1 MIKTFHISSYFAFHA
16 KIIQVKILHSKI
28 ERIFVY
34 KKKSTKL
41 KTIKLFY
48 QARCPFCKRAFNYID
63 ELKKRPEY
71 KDIVIETIEETEH
84 PDIADQYDYYYVPTF
99 YIADEKVHEGG
110 IYPNEVEAIFK
121 KALVQK

>member
-1 MIKTFHISSYFAFHA
+1 MKP
-16 KIIQVKILHSKI
+16 
-28 ERIFVY
+28 
-34 KKKSTKL
+34 
-41 KTIKLFY
+41 IKLFY
-48 QARCPFCKRAFNYID
+48 QARCPVCKRAFNYID

-71 KDIVIETIEETEH
+71 KDIIIETIEETEH

-121 KALVQK
+121 KALVQE

>member
-1 MIKTFHISSYFAFHA
+1 M
-16 KIIQVKILHSKI
+16 
-28 ERIFVY
+28 Y
-34 KKKSTKL
+34 KK
-41 KTIKLFY
+41 TIYENEAHQIILSSSL
-48 QARCPFCKRAFNYID
+48 PICKRAFNYID

-121 KALVQK
+121 KALVQE

>member
-1 MIKTFHISSYFAFHA
+1 MKP
-16 KIIQVKILHSKI
+16 
-28 ERIFVY
+28 
-34 KKKSTKL
+34 
-41 KTIKLFY
+41 IKLFY

-110 IYPNEVEAIFK
+110 SYF
-121 KALVQK
+121 QKGFGTRVTKNFCTRYRGA

>member
-1 MIKTFHISSYFAFHA
+1 MKP
-16 KIIQVKILHSKI
+16 
-28 ERIFVY
+28 
-34 KKKSTKL
+34 
-41 KTIKLFY
+41 IKLFY

-99 YIADEKVHEGG
+99 YIADERCTRAVSIPTKSKLFSKRLW
-110 IYPNEVEAIFK
+110 YKSNEKFLHSFPRGL
-121 KALVQK
+121 ALLSCAVFRYRGELSGTGVSSGWWR

>member
-1 MIKTFHISSYFAFHA
+1 MKP
-16 KIIQVKILHSKI
+16 
-28 ERIFVY
+28 
-34 KKKSTKL
+34 
-41 KTIKLFY
+41 IKLFY

-121 KALVQK
+121 KALIQELYPIKSYRRYNKLPLMVISIEPYSCTKAFLKIASTSLG

>member
-1 MIKTFHISSYFAFHA
+1 MIKTFHIFSYFTFHT

-28 ERIFVY
+28 ESIFVY
-34 KKKSTKL
+34 QPLPFVEKL
-41 KTIKLFY
+41 YYLDVDFY
-48 QARCPFCKRAFNYID
+48 RYYKRAFNYID

-121 KALVQK
+121 KALVQE